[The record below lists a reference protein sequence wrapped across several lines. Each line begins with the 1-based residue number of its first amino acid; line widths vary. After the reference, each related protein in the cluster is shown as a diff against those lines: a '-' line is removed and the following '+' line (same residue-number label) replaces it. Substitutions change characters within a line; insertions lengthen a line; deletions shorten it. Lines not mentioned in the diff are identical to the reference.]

1 MLSRALVLTSPPGA
15 RALAPEIVQ
24 AARTLLGGRTIAE
37 ECWLAEREAWQ
48 AVFVAGEDEDPGSL
62 LRAAKAT
69 FPGAPIDVNIVAG
82 DKASRRKKLLVAD
95 MESTIIGQEFI
106 DELADRAGLGAE
118 ISEITA
124 RAMRGEIEFE
134 AALRE
139 RVARFK
145 GLDAALLEEVY
156 ARATLNPGAETLV
169 STMKKHGATCALVSG
184 GFTIFTQRIA
194 ERIGF
199 DIHQANTLEIING
212 KLAGTV
218 AEPILGR
225 EAKRAALE
233 RLAAERGLA
242 LIETLAVGDGAND
255 LAMIRAAGLGVA
267 YRAKPIV
274 AAEAAASIVHGDLT
288 ALLYLQGYR
297 QDEFAA

>member
-1 MLSRALVLTSPPGA
+1 MGEMVRRALVLTSPAGAAALDPRIVQSA
-15 RALAPEIVQ
+15 RAGL
-24 AARTLLGGRTIAE
+24 TSRTIARDW
-37 ECWLAEREAWQ
+37 WLAENEAREILFLAHN
-48 AVFVAGEDEDPGSL
+48 DEDL
-62 LRAAKAT
+62 LPLRRKIETALSD
-69 FPGAPIDVNIVAG
+69 APVDVNIVPG
-82 DKASRRKKLLVAD
+82 DAAYRRKKLLVAD

-145 GLDAALLEEVY
+145 GLDAALLEDVY

-184 GFTIFTQRIA
+184 GFTVFTERIA
-194 ERIGF
+194 ERLGF
-199 DIHQANTLEIING
+199 DTHQANALEVANG
-212 KLAGTV
+212 KLKGTV
-218 AEPILGR
+218 TEPILGR

-233 RLAAERGLA
+233 RLAAERGLS
-242 LIETLAVGDGAND
+242 LTETAAVGDGAND

-267 YRAKPIV
+267 CRAKHMV
-274 AAEAAASIVHGDLT
+274 AAEARASIVH
-288 ALLYLQGYR
+288 
-297 QDEFAA
+297 